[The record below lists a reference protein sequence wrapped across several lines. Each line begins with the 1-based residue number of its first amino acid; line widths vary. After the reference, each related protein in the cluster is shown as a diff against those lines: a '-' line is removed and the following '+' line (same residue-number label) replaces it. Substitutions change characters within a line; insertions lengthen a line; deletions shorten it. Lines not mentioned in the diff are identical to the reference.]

1 LLFTNNLP
9 KEAKMQENGLDINIV
24 IEVFKEKIAQLTNDL
39 LVKEAIIRQLN
50 MNLALALESQ
60 NKKETKK
67 EV

>member
-1 LLFTNNLP
+1 
-9 KEAKMQENGLDINIV
+9 MQENGLDINIV